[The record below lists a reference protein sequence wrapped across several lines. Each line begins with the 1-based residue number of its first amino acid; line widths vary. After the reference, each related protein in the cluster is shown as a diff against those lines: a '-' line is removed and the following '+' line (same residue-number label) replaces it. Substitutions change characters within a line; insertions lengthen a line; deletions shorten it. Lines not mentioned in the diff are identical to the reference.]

1 MTQCLQGVTVIV
13 RSLNFDC
20 KSKTMCHR
28 HRQRLW
34 LMLKVASVQV
44 NGYAACSNGF
54 IVQSKQFQ
62 AFITR
67 SYIAATDQR
76 NQPGTLDPFRCLL
89 SRTTA

>member
-1 MTQCLQGVTVIV
+1 
-13 RSLNFDC
+13 
-20 KSKTMCHR
+20 
-28 HRQRLW
+28 
-34 LMLKVASVQV
+34 MLKVASVQG

-54 IVQSKQFQ
+54 IVRSKRFQ

-76 NQPGTLDPFRCLL
+76 NQPGTLDPFRLL